1 MRDAVGVKETLTY
14 LIKTKYKVY
23 DFIMISGLK
32 LGFIGFGLIGGSIA
46 KAIKKQDASY
56 RVLVYSRRVNPD
68 LEVGVSDGII
78 DEIVYEIDEHFSD
91 CDVIFLCAPVRKI
104 IELLPQVKA
113 VASDKCII
121 TDVGSVKGEIV
132 NAAKDLGMSA
142 KFIGGHPMAGS
153 EKTGY
158 ANATEILLENA
169 FYLLT
174 PTTENSD
181 SDVALLK
188 KIVGMTGATCVIL
201 DSKRHDQITAAI
213 SHVPHLLAVAL
224 VNLVRAH
231 DDEEQTLKTFA
242 AGGFRD
248 ITRIASS
255 SPQMWEEIC
264 LTNSDSI
271 EALLTELE
279 KLISD
284 YRQEIHKRDGAA
296 IYDAFE
302 SAGDYRS
309 SLPKKKNGLVGRTHE
324 LFVNIDDR
332 AGAIATIATILSVGG
347 LSIRNIGIINNR
359 EFADGVLR
367 IELTSDE
374 DLSRAKELLL
384 QNRYDIVDRS

>member
-1 MRDAVGVKETLTY
+1 MFKRLN
-14 LIKTKYKVY
+14 
-23 DFIMISGLK
+23 
-32 LGFIGFGLIGGSIA
+32 LGFVGFGLIGGSIA
-46 KAIKKQDASY
+46 KALKKQGADI

-68 LEVGVSDGII
+68 LEVGVSEGVI
-78 DEIVYEIDEHFSD
+78 DEIVYDIDDHFAD

-104 IELLPQVKA
+104 IDLLPRVKE
-113 VASDKCII
+113 VASDQCII

-132 NAAKDLGMSA
+132 RAAAELGMSN

-158 ANATEILLENA
+158 ANATDILLENA

-174 PTTENSD
+174 PTGENSEED
-181 SDVALLK
+181 ITLLK
-188 KIVGMTGATCVIL
+188 DLVKMTGATCVVL
-201 DSKRHDQITAAI
+201 DPDKHDHITAAI

-224 VNLVRAH
+224 VNLVRNH
-231 DDEEQTLKTFA
+231 DDDEQTLKTFA

-264 LTNSDSI
+264 LTNSTAIDELLSELESMIKDYREEIGEGDGDSI
-271 EALLTELE
+271 FN
-279 KLISD
+279 
-284 YRQEIHKRDGAA
+284 
-296 IYDAFE
+296 AFE
-302 SAGDYRS
+302 TAGDYRN
-309 SLPKKKNGLVGRTHE
+309 SLPKKANALVGKMHE

-332 AGAIATIATILSVGG
+332 PGAIASIATILSVGG

-367 IELTSDE
+367 IELNSDGDVE
-374 DLSRAKELLL
+374 IARDLLMKHGYE
-384 QNRYDIVDRS
+384 VVERS